1 MGENKRLLRQIES
14 LTKQIDEHHLKIAD
28 ELRKAQPNRAYIEG
42 WKKEIQE
49 WQMQIGKKQERLAR
63 KRR

>member
-1 MGENKRLLRQIES
+1 MGENKRLRKQIDS
-14 LTKQIDEHHLKIAD
+14 LTKQVDEHHLKIAD
-28 ELRKAQPNRAYIEG
+28 ELRKPQPNKAYIEG

-49 WQMQIGKKQERLAR
+49 WQTQIDKKEERLAR